1 MPSLVGAPLSPARV
15 RTLQR
20 VEAEAKKSAQLR
32 SGVSSVEFSK
42 LGKVFEALGLV
53 EE

>member
-1 MPSLVGAPLSPARV
+1 MPRLVGAPLRPARV

-20 VEAEAKKSAQLR
+20 VEAEATKSAQLR
-32 SGVSSVEFSK
+32 SGVWSVELNQ